1 MGFTDKMCWN
11 VANEVIQQ
19 IFWENYIP
27 NVDTNKSWYENLNTF
42 LVKEW
47 KIIYDRPYDETD
59 VRNELFDDDEQD
71 TMVSDAFDI
80 LVEKMEVDDDDYE
93 DHAEDVSWDRFD
105 EIIGSYLYHEYYDL
119 DQKRKQH

>member
-59 VRNELFDDDEQD
+59 VRNELFDDD
-71 TMVSDAFDI
+71 
-80 LVEKMEVDDDDYE
+80 DYE